1 MKILKDRVRL
11 VLILIGILVFCG
23 LFYLLVAFTN
33 IPILSEMRN
42 IWIETAMT
50 TADHQW
56 LATKLFPESV
66 INKVMSN
73 KIEDSGEI
81 GVTEI
86 KKPTNLVYSDGVKYD
101 FTSVNNTLKEIDKE
115 YTEQISTEIE
125 NVNKVEEES
134 IISNSTIFTDTD
146 EFGNKVIVND
156 IEEGIKIV
164 EVKTATY
171 TGRLVFIDDPSR
183 VFIAH
188 TNKKGSR
195 GELILNY
202 LDKYD
207 AILGINANGFVDNEG
222 KGHGGEI
229 IGCSVSDGEL
239 WGNTAFSLYTT
250 IGFDDENRLVVG
262 KLDNAKDYN
271 LRDAAQFKPALIIN
285 GENLMKGS
293 SGWGL
298 QPRTIVGQRADGVVV
313 FLVVDGRKPGYS
325 LGITMGEAA
334 DLLMK
339 YDVVTA
345 AACDGGSSSVLAYDG
360 EIINKPSTP
369 MTTGRYLPNA
379 FLVKSKTAK

>member
-188 TNKKGSR
+188 TNKNT
-195 GELILNY
+195 LYDVITLNPN
-202 LDKYD
+202 K
-207 AILGINANGFVDNEG
+207 
-222 KGHGGEI
+222 H
-229 IGCSVSDGEL
+229 
-239 WGNTAFSLYTT
+239 NTA
-250 IGFDDENRLVVG
+250 G
-262 KLDNAKDYN
+262 KYKNTS
-271 LRDAAQFKPALIIN
+271 P
-285 GENLMKGS
+285 
-293 SGWGL
+293 
-298 QPRTIVGQRADGVVV
+298 
-313 FLVVDGRKPGYS
+313 
-325 LGITMGEAA
+325 
-334 DLLMK
+334 
-339 YDVVTA
+339 
-345 AACDGGSSSVLAYDG
+345 
-360 EIINKPSTP
+360 
-369 MTTGRYLPNA
+369 
-379 FLVKSKTAK
+379 

>member
-1 MKILKDRVRL
+1 MKGRKKLGLTIFLGTIIFIV
-11 VLILIGILVFCG
+11 VMYLI
-23 LFYLLVAFTN
+23 VAFTN
-33 IPILSEMRN
+33 VPILSDMRN

-262 KLDNAKDYN
+262 KLDNPKDYN

>member
-1 MKILKDRVRL
+1 MKILKDKVRL
-11 VLILIGILVFCG
+11 VLILVGIVVFCV

-73 KIEDSGEI
+73 KIEDSGEVGI
-81 GVTEI
+81 TEI
-86 KKPTNLVYSDGVKYD
+86 KKPTNLIYSDGIKYD
-101 FTSVNNTLKEIDKE
+101 FTSVNNTLKELDEE
-115 YTEQISTEIE
+115 YIEQISTEIE
-125 NVNKVEEES
+125 NINNVEENLL
-134 IISNSTIFTDTD
+134 IPNSTIFTDTD
-146 EFGNKVIVND
+146 EFGNKVIVNNT
-156 IEEGIKIV
+156 EEGIKII

-188 TNKKGSR
+188 TDKKGSR

-229 IGCSVSDGEL
+229 IGCSVSSGDL
-239 WGNTAFSLYTT
+239 WSNASFSLYTT

-262 KLDNAKDYN
+262 KLDNPNDYN

-360 EIINKPSTP
+360 AIINKPSTP